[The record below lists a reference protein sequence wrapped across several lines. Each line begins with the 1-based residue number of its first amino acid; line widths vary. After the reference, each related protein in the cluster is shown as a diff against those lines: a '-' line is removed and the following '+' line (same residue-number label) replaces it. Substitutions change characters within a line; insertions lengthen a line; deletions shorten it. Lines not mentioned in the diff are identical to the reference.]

1 MRKLINKITSLFNS
15 KDKEL
20 HPDQYFEVLKNRK
33 NSITVD
39 ALQELFERNKNLL
52 DQMIKAGQV
61 NGADRLMYH
70 LKNIKREQE
79 VIEAGYDKYVFR
91 DDIDFFIE
99 QVSKKVVKIIDI
111 ESYERAIPD
120 DVVKEIEKAKP
131 MFDQLYIVF
140 TDYTGKEDR
149 KVELQERAKD
159 PIVFGAF
166 YSRVYDEKERFQK
179 TIWNHRFYYIAD
191 WIDEYCDLTLDK
203 FVSMMNEA
211 NHDSVH
217 VALPALSVEELEQR
231 LEELKQ
237 KDDGK

>member
-1 MRKLINKITSLFNS
+1 MIKWIKNLISSLG
-15 KDKEL
+15 KKQEL
-20 HPDQYFEVLKNRK
+20 GPEEYFDVLKNKK
-33 NSITVD
+33 NSITVE
-39 ALQELFERNKNLL
+39 ALHELYGRNKHLL
-52 DQMIKAGQV
+52 DQMIKAGQI
-61 NGADRLMYH
+61 NGADRLIYH

-79 VIEAGYDKYVFR
+79 VIEAGYNKYVFR

-99 QVSKKVVKIIDI
+99 QVTKKVVKIIDI

-120 DVVKEIEKAKP
+120 DVVGKIEKAKP
-131 MFDQLYIVF
+131 LFDQLYVVF

-166 YSRVYDEKERFQK
+166 YSRVYDKKERFEK

-203 FVSMMNEA
+203 FVSMMNEVD
-211 NHDSVH
+211 HESVH
-217 VALPALSVEELEQR
+217 MALPALSIEELELR
-231 LEELKQ
+231 LAELKQ
-237 KDDGK
+237 HDGE

>member
-1 MRKLINKITSLFNS
+1 MGKWFDKITSVFKS
-15 KDKEL
+15 KKQEL
-20 HPDQYFEVLKNRK
+20 HPEEYFEVLKSRK

-39 ALQELFERNKNLL
+39 ALQELFERNKHLL
-52 DQMIKAGQV
+52 DQMIKAGQI
-61 NGADRLMYH
+61 NAADRLMYH
-70 LKNIKREQE
+70 LKNLKREQE
-79 VIEAGYDKYVFR
+79 VIEAGYNKYVFR

-99 QVSKKVVKIIDI
+99 KVSKKVVKIIDL

-120 DVVKEIEKAKP
+120 NVVQEIEKAKP
-131 MFDQLYIVF
+131 MFDQLYVVF

-149 KVELQERAKD
+149 KVELAERAKD

-166 YSRVYDEKERFQK
+166 YNRVYDSNERFVK
-179 TIWNHRFYYIAD
+179 TVWNHRFYYIAD

-203 FVSMMNEA
+203 FVSMMNEV

-217 VALPALSVEELEQR
+217 VALPALSIEDLEQR
-231 LEELKQ
+231 LEELKS